1 MRKLTVTIPND
12 FYAKL
17 MTFLA
22 PNPEI
27 IVEEKNDDSVP
38 VWQQEM
44 VLERIR
50 NSKPEDY
57 IDAKIAIDSFKENM
71 RLTNNFK

>member
-1 MRKLTVTIPND
+1 MRQLTLTIPD
-12 FYAKL
+12 EFYAKL

-27 IVEEKNDDSVP
+27 IVEEKSDDSVTL
-38 VWQQEM
+38 WQQEI
-44 VLERIR
+44 VLERIK

-57 IDAKIAIDSFKENM
+57 RSWEDVKKEMDKKWNY
-71 RLTNNFK
+71 NG

>member
-1 MRKLTVTIPND
+1 MRKLTVTISD
-12 FYAKL
+12 EFYAKL

-27 IVEEKNDDSVP
+27 IVEEKSDDSVP
-38 VWQQEM
+38 LWQQEM
-44 VLERIR
+44 VLERIK

-57 IDAKIAIDSFKENM
+57 IDAKIAIDSFKKNI

>member
-1 MRKLTVTIPND
+1 MRQLTLTIPDD

-27 IVEEKNDDSVP
+27 IVEEKKEDSVP
-38 VWQQEM
+38 LWQQEM
-44 VLERIR
+44 VLERIK

-57 IDAKIAIDSFKENM
+57 RSWEEVKKEMDKKWNY
-71 RLTNNFK
+71 NG

>member
-1 MRKLTVTIPND
+1 MRQLTLTIPDD
-12 FYAKL
+12 FYTKL

-38 VWQQEM
+38 LWQQEM
-44 VLERIR
+44 VLERIK
-50 NSKPEDY
+50 NSKTEDY
-57 IDAKIAIDSFKENM
+57 IDAKEALNSIKSKYGI
-71 RLTNNFK
+71 

>member
-1 MRKLTVTIPND
+1 MRQLTLTIPDD

-38 VWQQEM
+38 LWQQEM
-44 VLERIR
+44 VLERIK
-50 NSKPEDY
+50 NSKTEDY
-57 IDAKIAIDSFKENM
+57 RSWEEVKKEM
-71 RLTNNFK
+71 DKKSYKR

>member
-1 MRKLTVTIPND
+1 MRQLTLTIPDD

-27 IVEEKNDDSVP
+27 IVEEKNDDSVQL
-38 VWQQEM
+38 WQQEI
-44 VLERIR
+44 VLERIK
-50 NSKPEDY
+50 NSKPKDY
-57 IDAKIAIDSFKENM
+57 IDAREALNTIKSKYGI
-71 RLTNNFK
+71 

>member
-1 MRKLTVTIPND
+1 MRQLTLTIPDD
-12 FYAKL
+12 FYTKL

-27 IVEEKNDDSVP
+27 IVEEKNDDLVP
-38 VWQQEM
+38 LWQQEM
-44 VLERIR
+44 VLERIK

-57 IDAKIAIDSFKENM
+57 IDAKEALNSIKSKYGI
-71 RLTNNFK
+71 

>member
-1 MRKLTVTIPND
+1 MRQLTLTIPD
-12 FYAKL
+12 EFYAKL

-27 IVEEKNDDSVP
+27 IVEEKSDDSVP
-38 VWQQEM
+38 LWQQEI
-44 VLERIR
+44 VLERIK

-57 IDAKIAIDSFKENM
+57 RSWEDVKKEMDKKWNY
-71 RLTNNFK
+71 NG

>member
-1 MRKLTVTIPND
+1 MRQLTLTIPDD

-38 VWQQEM
+38 LWQQEM
-44 VLERIR
+44 VLERIK

-57 IDAKIAIDSFKENM
+57 RSWEEVKKEM
-71 RLTNNFK
+71 DKKSYKR

>member
-1 MRKLTVTIPND
+1 MRQITLTIPDD
-12 FYAKL
+12 FYTKL

-27 IVEEKNDDSVP
+27 IVEEKKEDSVP
-38 VWQQEM
+38 LWQQEM
-44 VLERIR
+44 VLERIK

-57 IDAKIAIDSFKENM
+57 RSWEEVKKEMDKKWNYN
-71 RLTNNFK
+71 R

>member
-1 MRKLTVTIPND
+1 MRQLTLTIPDD

-22 PNPEI
+22 PNPEV
-27 IVEEKNDDSVP
+27 IVEEKSDDEVP
-38 VWQQEM
+38 LWQQEI
-44 VLERIR
+44 VLERIK

-57 IDAKIAIDSFKENM
+57 IDAREALNTIKGKYGI
-71 RLTNNFK
+71 

>member
-1 MRKLTVTIPND
+1 MRQLTLTIPD
-12 FYAKL
+12 EFYAKL

-27 IVEEKNDDSVP
+27 IIEEKSDDSVP
-38 VWQQEM
+38 LWQQEI
-44 VLERIR
+44 VLERIK

-57 IDAKIAIDSFKENM
+57 RSWEDVKKEMDKKWNY
-71 RLTNNFK
+71 NG

>member
-1 MRKLTVTIPND
+1 MRQLTLTIPDD

-57 IDAKIAIDSFKENM
+57 IDVKIAIVNLK
-71 RLTNNFK
+71 KI

>member
-1 MRKLTVTIPND
+1 MRQLTLTIPDD

-38 VWQQEM
+38 LWQQEM
-44 VLERIR
+44 VLERIK

-57 IDAKIAIDSFKENM
+57 RSWEEVKKEMDKKWNY
-71 RLTNNFK
+71 NG